1 MKTLDIE
8 VDAFHSEWNY
18 TIRPRSAVQSKQ
30 FIWRMMVRRLY
41 RCNRPGR
48 RAQSVTTIVT
58 TCGAQ
63 WHGGDNRRVN
73 LNQKLSTGV
82 IQRPSPQ
89 TIELLQEDWR
99 AIEAVLRT
107 SS

>member
-1 MKTLDIE
+1 MSRL
-8 VDAFHSEWNY
+8 AL
-18 TIRPRSAVQSKQ
+18 PRDP
-30 FIWRMMVRRLY
+30 RL
-41 RCNRPGR
+41 CPGGSR
-48 RAQSVTTIVT
+48 SLTVPGVGPLPDR
-58 TCGAQ
+58 GAQ